1 MRRSLPPTPQA
12 NLLGSSQVDPVPAD
26 QPLSLRALAQYSHL
40 SVRTLR
46 KALKDPIHP
55 LPYYQVGRK
64 YLVRRAAFDAWL
76 EYYRRSADAD
86 LDRLVQEALQG
97 LR

>member
-1 MRRSLPPTPQA
+1 MRRAVISPPPVAPLPSTRVQP
-12 NLLGSSQVDPVPAD
+12 PAD
-26 QPLSLRALAQYSHL
+26 QPLSLKALAQYSHL

-46 KALKDPIHP
+46 KALKDPVHP

-86 LDRLVQEALQG
+86 LDRLVREALDG